1 MAWLTR
7 SSSSAEKFANSIY
20 GATVVAT
27 GTGAGTVGAGIVAA
41 GAAVVG
47 IVVVATRGGSMLRP
61 ELMSTAHVLLT
72 QSRTCNAD

>member
-27 GTGAGTVGAGIVAA
+27 GTGAAGTVVA
-41 GAAVVG
+41 GAVVVG
-47 IVVVATRGGSMLRP
+47 IVVVATRGGSMLSP
-61 ELMSTAHVLLT
+61 ELMSTAHVLFT
-72 QSRTCNAD
+72 QSRTCRAD